1 MIQIFTNTP
10 LWVWFILAFLIKK
23 GISATNN
30 KPVHL
35 VKSLIVPFI
44 FILWGLEKVFTRFE
58 FPLMII
64 MIYLIFILMGVIF
77 SYYLYRNRRFYIKND
92 ILFQTGSCIPLI
104 VMLSNFLVKYILN
117 VSLAVSPHLYN
128 TFSFNVFYGLI
139 CGFTVGLF
147 FGNILRILKARKRQL
162 FYNN

>member
-1 MIQIFTNTP
+1 MQIFTNTP
-10 LWVWFILAFLIKK
+10 LWVWFVLAFLLIR
-23 GISATNN
+23 GVSATKD
-30 KPVHL
+30 KPVYL

-64 MIYLIFILMGVIF
+64 MTYLIFILMGVIF
-77 SYYLYRNRRFYIKND
+77 SYYLYRNRRFYLKNNV
-92 ILFQTGSCIPLI
+92 LFQTGSCIPLI

-117 VSLAVSPHLYN
+117 VSLAVSPHLYY
-128 TFSFNVFYGLI
+128 TFAFNVFYGLI

-147 FGNILRILKARKRQL
+147 FGNILRILKVRKRQL